1 MRTYISAH
9 IRKSVYIVV
18 SIDMHYSYLNVPPSL
33 FFSLYLTCL
42 QAALSSEKE
51 IKHVLRELI
60 QASKPISTTD
70 VVRESET

>member
-1 MRTYISAH
+1 MYHRRYF
-9 IRKSVYIVV
+9 
-18 SIDMHYSYLNVPPSL
+18 P
-33 FFSLYLTCL
+33 SLYLTCL

-70 VVRESET
+70 VVRESENRSIEVDSVCCIADINLRII